1 MDDVVQTE
9 RSEKSVSSDLIRGHI
24 NTIILRALYDG
35 DKYGYEIIAEIERKS
50 HGQYSLKQPSLY
62 SALKRLEKDG
72 YVTSY
77 WGGSVS
83 GGRRKYF
90 SLTESGKA
98 ISEQNQSEWEYSRT
112 VIDSLISDKDFDFSN
127 PAPTHVDMRVLKKST
142 SRVPRSEGE
151 DDELDY
157 LPSFDDDAELDQ
169 IEESY
174 QEKLSEQ
181 RAAFDEEMRTRT
193 EELSKEFDWRE
204 QELAARE
211 KTLSEQRAA
220 LDAEREQAVKAQEER
235 EQQLSLR
242 EKQAEDKLAAS
253 EAASQE
259 QAQRAQDLAS
269 REQQLTESLAR
280 NETLAKEFAWR
291 EQELAARE
299 NSLSARNAAL
309 DAKSE
314 ETVKQQDARESELAM
329 REQALEEQRIALEEQ
344 AASRLAEQQTQL
356 EAHTLQALAD
366 QRAEFE
372 EEMRTRSEA
381 LTKERDWREQEI
393 AEREQALLQKRSEL
407 DARNATLLKEY
418 DWREREISARELAL
432 SQRRSDIEVQNQ
444 SVAKDYERREQEIQA
459 REQALADQRA
469 ELEAQN
475 EREATEQEEALRM
488 QIESL
493 EYQLKENEAALE
505 EAQRLAEERLIN
517 QEAEEQRAQIASLEE
532 ERDSLLQQIEEQKKT
547 AEDQLEEERKKAEAL
562 LEDEKKKSEALL
574 ADERQR
580 NEFLLETERHRSE
593 AAIAAER
600 NNYNNHLESVLAQER
615 AKHEAELKEQEE
627 RIIAEQTELFRRQ
640 EHAIMQ
646 RSYLEL
652 LSSPRVNQQSRGEY
666 NHYNAPAPA
675 QADPPAG
682 EDYRSVVHRLYAN
695 AVAPEQNAAPEPGAR
710 SLDGIDFTD
719 LQSRAEKDGIRIQ
732 TSGGKPGRFEQ
743 ETESLVNKG
752 KALFLSGVAFCAFC
766 FALGCILLGISPSFT
781 LPAFYPYLLWGV
793 GFAVLLITGLAFA
806 NHYGARSL
814 RKTGPVILN
823 SVIAYILL
831 VIVTLILALA
841 VRVDFNSTAA
851 LTAWVTI
858 PIIAYLGIILFAVV
872 YYIQIR
878 PKKD

>member
-9 RSEKSVSSDLIRGHI
+9 HSEKSVSSDLIRGHI

-193 EELSKEFDWRE
+193 EELTKEFDWRE

-314 ETVKQQDARESELAM
+314 ETIKQQDARESELAM
-329 REQALEEQRIALEEQ
+329 REQALEEQRIAFEEQ

-432 SQRRSDIEVQNQ
+432 SQRRSDIEVHNQ

-766 FALGCILLGISPSFT
+766 FALGCILLGISASFT